1 MADFLCKALLLYQ
14 RTVQRCPDLD
24 CNLKVQDSQ
33 PLLHGILDKYN
44 QSFLSCTSDDDIKW
58 FCFNILVVFYYFE
71 YVHIFAYIM
80 LFGLLCCGQVTSHRS
95 LLCFLAGV
103 HCHGHGI
110 GLGLGHG
117 MVGAM
122 PMPMPSLSPC
132 HDDAMAMAWPST
144 LGVFLRG
151 PIVE

>member
-1 MADFLCKALLLYQ
+1 MHQTGVGDS
-14 RTVQRCPDLD
+14 RWD
-24 CNLKVQDSQ
+24 CHYWV
-33 PLLHGILDKYN
+33 GG
-44 QSFLSCTSDDDIKW
+44 
-58 FCFNILVVFYYFE
+58 VGG
-71 YVHIFAYIM
+71 
-80 LFGLLCCGQVTSHRS
+80 GLLRGGVGYFGGGFRS

>member
-1 MADFLCKALLLYQ
+1 MGL
-14 RTVQRCPDLD
+14 
-24 CNLKVQDSQ
+24 
-33 PLLHGILDKYN
+33 PLLGRGGRGWV
-44 QSFLSCTSDDDIKW
+44 TSW
-58 FCFNILVVFYYFE
+58 WG
-71 YVHIFAYIM
+71 
-80 LFGLLCCGQVTSHRS
+80 GLLRWGFRS